1 MFLLGRG
8 DNSESVIFSDKNAK
22 KKKKERA
29 FILAVSNNLL
39 KNWIELPKCLHNLE
53 ANTPIFK
60 TNLGIEFVTE
70 YLYIGER

>member
-1 MFLLGRG
+1 M
-8 DNSESVIFSDKNAK
+8 
-22 KKKKERA
+22 ERA

-39 KNWIELPKCLHNLE
+39 KNWIELPKYLHNLE
-53 ANTPIFK
+53 AYTPIFK